1 MLVTK
6 HKIIDNF
13 LPDEI
18 FNKLEFIIFE
28 SKHFPWY
35 FQADINTHHNKQL
48 KSDDK
53 TWYMTHIIYHNI
65 NAQSSYFNDFK
76 VILNELDV
84 KALIRMKVN
93 FYPST
98 EKLDIHK
105 KHVDYSFPHKGFIL
119 YFNSCDGY
127 TILED
132 GTKIESIRNRALLFD
147 SSSPHRST
155 SCTNTKG
162 RFNIN
167 INYL

>member
-1 MLVTK
+1 MLKTK

-35 FQADINTHHNKQL
+35 FQAGININHDEQL
-48 KSDDK
+48 NSEDK
-53 TWYMTHIIYHNI
+53 TWYMTHKIYDNM

-84 KALIRMKVN
+84 KSLIRIKIN
-93 FYPST
+93 FYPCT
-98 EKLDIHK
+98 EKLDVHK
-105 KHVDYSFPHKGFIL
+105 KHTDYGFSHKGFIL

-147 SSSPHRST
+147 PSLPHRST

>member
-1 MLVTK
+1 MTK
-6 HKIIDNF
+6 HKIIENY

-18 FNKLEFIIFE
+18 FNKLEFILFE

-35 FQADINTHHNKQL
+35 FQAGININHSEQL
-48 KSDDK
+48 NSKDK
-53 TWYMTHIIYHNI
+53 TWYMTHKIYDDM
-65 NAQSSYFNDFK
+65 NAQSHYFNEFK

-84 KALIRMKVN
+84 KALIRMKIN
-93 FYPST
+93 FYPCT

-132 GTKIESIRNRALLFD
+132 GTKVKSIRNRALFFD
-147 SSSPHRST
+147 SSLPHSST